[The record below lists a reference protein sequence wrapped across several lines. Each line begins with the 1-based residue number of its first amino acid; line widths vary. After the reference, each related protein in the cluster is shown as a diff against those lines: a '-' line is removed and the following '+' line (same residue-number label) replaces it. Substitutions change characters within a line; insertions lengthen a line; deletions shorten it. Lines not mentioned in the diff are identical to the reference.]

1 MEKGGGGGL
10 KQMSMAR
17 WFISAISI
25 DTLQV
30 TKWCKIRTITFLS
43 DFLVKQGPGF
53 LYLSQS

>member
-1 MEKGGGGGL
+1 MEKGGGL

-30 TKWCKIRTITFLS
+30 TK
-43 DFLVKQGPGF
+43 
-53 LYLSQS
+53 